1 MKTVTLGC
9 AAWILL
15 IAAAPATAGG
25 NGRQALE
32 TFDPEP
38 IINDCWEKSS
48 DLRGAGSA
56 AAYGDGL
63 DITLACMEEAV
74 LTEINAWLLPEFTE
88 NATAHMTAIE
98 NLHGKLYFRIYSHNR
113 YCSRSC
119 GLLPGMRYI
128 ESYIKFLETVLRDIA
143 AEKSFRYR

>member
-1 MKTVTLGC
+1 MRTLTLGC
-9 AAWILL
+9 AAWLL
-15 IAAAPATAGG
+15 LATALPATAGG
-25 NGRQALE
+25 SGRQPFE

-38 IINDCWEKSS
+38 IINSCWDRSS
-48 DLRGAGSA
+48 ELRGAGSA

-74 LTEINAWLLPEFTE
+74 LTEINAWLLPEFAE
-88 NATAHMTAIE
+88 NAAAHMAAIQD
-98 NLHGKLYFRIYSHNR
+98 LHGELYFRIYSNNR

-128 ESYIKFLETVLRDIA
+128 ESYIKFLETIIRDIA